1 MGKKPR
7 NDGNDGLPGGGSDDG
22 SCPEMSEKSGQA
34 DRGLTPRQE
43 KAVDALLQEPGMGRA
58 AVAAAVSERTLRRW
72 MREPRFRAAVHEGRR
87 EMFSQ
92 AMGLTQRYAPV
103 AVATLV
109 KVMNDATAAHSAKVT
124 AAGLLLRFGRESLEL
139 CDVEE
144 RVAALEQAAGGSNG
158 RLQ

>member
-1 MGKKPR
+1 MAK
-7 NDGNDGLPGGGSDDG
+7 
-22 SCPEMSEKSGQA
+22 
-34 DRGLTPRQE
+34 
-43 KAVDALLQEPGMGRA
+43 
-58 AVAAAVSERTLRRW
+58 AAAAAGINGRTLRRW
-72 MREPRFRAAVHEGRR
+72 MRDPRFRAAVHEGRR

-144 RVAALEQAAGGSNG
+144 RVAALEQAAASGGKG